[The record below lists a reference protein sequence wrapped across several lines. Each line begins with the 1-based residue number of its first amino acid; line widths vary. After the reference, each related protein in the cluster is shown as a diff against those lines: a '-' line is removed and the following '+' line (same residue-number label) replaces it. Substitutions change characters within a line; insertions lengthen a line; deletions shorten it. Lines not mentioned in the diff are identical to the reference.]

1 MKQRV
6 ASAMLFLLLALLV
19 AAGFWFLLSA
29 LVTADMRF
37 GHCGPSTI
45 DHVEAYC
52 RVATRLLNQAYGL
65 LFAALVLAVV
75 LVVRH
80 RHASAALGLNGVVY
94 HHAVPRSGPS

>member
-45 DHVEAYC
+45 DHVEMYC
-52 RVATRLLNQAYGL
+52 RVASRLLYQAYGA
-65 LFAALVLAVV
+65 LFAAVVLAIV
-75 LVVRH
+75 LVVRSK
-80 RHASAALGLNGVVY
+80 RTAA
-94 HHAVPRSGPS
+94 A

>member
-6 ASAMLFLLLALLV
+6 VSAILYLLLALLV
-19 AAGFWFLLSA
+19 AAGFWSLLSA

-45 DHVEAYC
+45 DHVEIYC

-65 LFAALVLAVV
+65 LFGALVLTVI
-75 LVVRH
+75 LVVRQ
-80 RHASAALGLNGVVY
+80 RRASAA
-94 HHAVPRSGPS
+94 